1 MTVKSKSNVLFSG
14 RGTLISELLLV
25 TVVVGASV
33 LELVIIVVVA
43 ELVVL
48 VLELELVA

>member
-14 RGTLISELLLV
+14 RGATISELLLV
-25 TVVVGASV
+25 TVVVVVSV
-33 LELVIIVVVA
+33 LELVVVA

-48 VLELELVA
+48 ELVA

>member
-14 RGTLISELLLV
+14 RGATISELLLV
-25 TVVVGASV
+25 TVVVVVSV

-48 VLELELVA
+48 VLELVA